1 MITKER
7 PHGRAK
13 YVTEKC
19 GCDVC
24 RKANTAYG
32 RHQARQRAYGRPAYI
47 DAEPARAH
55 LRALGDAGI
64 GWRRAAEL
72 AGLGT
77 AVVSSVLY
85 GRPNRG
91 PAKRVRA
98 ATAEKILAVEISDE
112 AMADKAVVAAVGS
125 RRRLRA
131 LVAIGW
137 TQSALAE
144 RLGLTPANFGPLVH
158 EQPNVTVARRRAVRA
173 LYDELWSTPP
183 ADTAAA
189 RRARNLAQRHGW
201 VPPMA
206 WDDDTIDD
214 PDAVPSGTE
223 KQPKKTGKLPPVDEL
238 RWLLGQSSRLAVA
251 QRFGVRPGTIDAALT
266 RSA

>member
-1 MITKER
+1 MTTIER

-13 YVTEKC
+13 YVTEHC

-24 RKANTAYG
+24 REANTAYG

-55 LRALGDAGI
+55 LRALSEAGI

-72 AGLGT
+72 AGLND
-77 AVVSSVLY
+77 AVLSSILY
-85 GRPNRG
+85 GRRNRA
-91 PAKRVRA
+91 PAKRIRA

-112 AMADKAVVAAVGS
+112 AMADKAVVAAIGT

-137 TQSALAE
+137 TQSTLAD
-144 RLGLTPANFGPLVH
+144 RLGMTPANFGPLVH
-158 EQPNVTVARRRAVRA
+158 GQPKVAVARRRQVRA
-173 LYDELWSTPP
+173 LYDDLWNAPP
-183 ADTAAA
+183 AETAAA
-189 RRARNLAQRHGW
+189 RRTRGYAQRNGW

-214 PDAVPSGTE
+214 PAAVAEGAGSTRRS
-223 KQPKKTGKLPPVDEL
+223 GKLPPADEL
-238 RWLLGQSSRLAVA
+238 RWFLEYDTRAAVA
-251 QRFGVRPGTIDAALT
+251 RRFGVRLDAIEAAL
-266 RSA
+266 RRAA